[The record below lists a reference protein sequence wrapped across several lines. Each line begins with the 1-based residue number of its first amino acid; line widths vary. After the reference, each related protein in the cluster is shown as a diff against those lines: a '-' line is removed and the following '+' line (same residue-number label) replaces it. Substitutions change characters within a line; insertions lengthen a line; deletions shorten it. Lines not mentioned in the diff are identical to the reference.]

1 MRERVDQATG
11 ASCRKLHRVVAQ
23 SVLVGA
29 ALVKVLVIALALA
42 LDDFAVSVGVGV
54 HGVPQRRKIRI
65 GINFACAEVGM
76 NLLGAGLGLAAGHL
90 IGDYAGYIGFAA
102 LFGLGLYMIRE
113 SRSDFGPV
121 SQLDLT
127 RGRGLLVASL
137 AISVDSLGVGF
148 SILYIGVP
156 MPISLIVIACISVA
170 STTLGLTL
178 GHWLGRYAERNAAF
192 IGGLLLALTGVAFAA
207 LKALRIG

>member
-1 MRERVDQATG
+1 M
-11 ASCRKLHRVVAQ
+11 
-23 SVLVGA
+23 LVSA
-29 ALVKVLVIALALA
+29 AFVKVLVIALALA

-54 HGVPQRRKIRI
+54 RGVPPGRKIRI
-65 GINFACAEVGM
+65 GVTFACAEVGM
-76 NLLGAGLGLAAGHL
+76 NLLGAGLGVLAGHL

-102 LFGLGLYMIRE
+102 LFGLGLYMVYE
-113 SRSDFGPV
+113 SSTDLGTL

-137 AISVDSLGVGF
+137 AISLDSLGVGF

-156 MPISLIVIACISVA
+156 MPISLIVIACVSVA
-170 STTLGLTL
+170 STMFGLTL

-192 IGGLLLALTGVAFAA
+192 VGGVLLALTGPTFAL